1 MTFGSLGLRGI
12 LSCEDLIYVM
22 DGYEERKDNFG

>member
-1 MTFGSLGLRGI
+1 MTFGSLGLRGV
-12 LSCEDLIYVM
+12 LSYEDLIYVM